1 MVKMIQQNKLQLQED
16 FGYNDSKVLGNACQS
31 HTQVLVGQ

>member
-1 MVKMIQQNKLQLQED
+1 MVKMIQQNKLELQEE
-16 FGYNDSKVLGNACQS
+16 FGYDSKVLGNACQS